1 MWGSRLF
8 LKRRIRA
15 ISKKLLANPKL
26 VLPIDS
32 IIKNEVVLDHGPN
45 TVTLLS
51 TLAQK
56 AKTILWNGPLG
67 NYENG
72 FTALL
77 KVSRARLPRHM
88 RTPSSAA
95 ATPSPPLP
103 PGISGSCHDSPSS
116 RPAAAR
122 CSNFLATGTLP
133 ALKLSSLTILS
144 A

>member
-8 LKRRIRA
+8 LKRRIRM
-15 ISKKLLANPKL
+15 ISRRILANPKL

-32 IIKNEVVLDHGPN
+32 IIKNKIILDHGPN
-45 TVTLLS
+45 TVALMAE
-51 TLAQK
+51 LAQK

-72 FTALL
+72 FTDATEGF
-77 KVSRARLPRHM
+77 RARLPHQM
-88 RTPSSAA
+88 HTLSLVA
-95 ATPSPPLP
+95 ATPSPPLR
-103 PGISGSCHDSPSS
+103 ISDSCRDFHSS

-122 CSNFLATGTLP
+122 CSNSSPPVPSP
-133 ALKLSSLTILS
+133 ALMLYHNNHS